1 MTRHRIMRLLGALTL
16 AAAGLAGA
24 SGSARAAASPAPVPG
39 PAARQAPGPA
49 VADVLPAP
57 ASGVAADLRPAPGVA
72 ADLRPAPG
80 AAVGVR
86 PAPAPAPG
94 KAPAPRGPA
103 PAPGGPTPPAE
114 FGTDWHDPLTPGPPV
129 ARPATR
135 SCRVTLAEARF
146 RDFTPYRGTYAPP
159 AGCGADHWA
168 AVVLR
173 LDGKVKGRQYDRLG
187 HLSVGGVEILRTSTP
202 QPSPDGI
209 TWSVEKD
216 VTRYR
221 DTLARP
227 QPVEM
232 LIGNVVDDTYT
243 GVIDVTV
250 TLTFHAAEGRTGPAA
265 TPDRVLPLTSPA
277 VTTPRNTERLLAEV
291 YATGS
296 GGGCEEYWYMT
307 APDPA
312 PYSCKAADGP
322 YREVRV
328 HVDGRLAGL
337 AAPFPT
343 VWTGG
348 WSNPFLWY
356 VTPGPRAFD
365 VQPVLYDLTPFAAL
379 LNDGR
384 PHRIEVTVAGV
395 PAGQSGWSTP
405 ANLLLWQD
413 EARAVVTGAL
423 TRHEEGEP
431 TGHSRWTPAAPG
443 AAHSLD
449 TEGGHR
455 LTVAGYLDT
464 SHGRVTTTVTRAVRN
479 TSVHRW
485 TDGENLDALTAGWTD
500 EENVTRGATTTR
512 TVRTYTMDGE
522 TTLGAGDR
530 LRTVLSLGD
539 RADTT
544 TRRGGRT
551 VEASRLD
558 DRYTGDA
565 TYTTGVPRDQR
576 HAVATTTAHTRAY
589 GAQAPGGC
597 HDRTLTAVQGTLTVD
612 RLRC

>member
-1 MTRHRIMRLLGALTL
+1 MRRHITGLLGAVALAAGTL
-16 AAAGLAGA
+16 AAAAPASAAAPATTAAAVAAPAGPGRATERGDRPAGLPATTATAVAGPAGPGSATAGA
-24 SGSARAAASPAPVPG
+24 GLPAAAVAAGPGRASARSAPGGAGAAGGDVPAEFGSDWHDPVT
-39 PAARQAPGPA
+39 AGPA
-49 VADVLPAP
+49 VA
-57 ASGVAADLRPAPGVA
+57 RP
-72 ADLRPAPG
+72 
-80 AAVGVR
+80 
-86 PAPAPAPG
+86 
-94 KAPAPRGPA
+94 
-103 PAPGGPTPPAE
+103 
-114 FGTDWHDPLTPGPPV
+114 GTR
-129 ARPATR
+129 A
-135 SCRVTLAEARF
+135 CEVTLAEARF
-146 RDFTPYRGTYAPP
+146 RDFTPYRGDYAPP
-159 AGCGADHWA
+159 TACGPAPWA
-168 AVVLR
+168 KVVLR

-187 HLSVGGVEILRTSTP
+187 NLTLGGVEILRTSTP

-209 TWSVEKD
+209 TWAVEKD

-221 DTLARP
+221 DTLSRP

-243 GVIDVTV
+243 GVIDVKV
-250 TLTFHAAEGRTGPAA
+250 TLTFYAAERSPGRPAA
-265 TPDRVLPLTSPA
+265 PDTPDRVLPLTTPA

-296 GGGCEEYWYMT
+296 GGGCEEYWYLT
-307 APDPA
+307 TPDAA

-322 YREVRV
+322 HREVRV
-328 HVDGRLAGL
+328 LVDGQLAGI

-356 VTPGPRAFD
+356 VTPGLRAFD
-365 VQPVLYDLTPFAAL
+365 VQPVVYDLTPYAAL

-384 PHRIEVTVAGV
+384 PHRIEVSVAGV

-423 TRHEEGEP
+423 TRHDEGEP
-431 TGHSRWTPAAPG
+431 ANSSRWTPG
-443 AAHSLD
+443 TEHRLD

-464 SHGRVTTTVTRAVRN
+464 SHGRITTTVGREVRG

-485 TDGENLDALTAGWTD
+485 TDGEALDALTATWTD
-500 EENVTRGATTTR
+500 RESVTRGATTTR
-512 TVRTYTMDGE
+512 TERTYTMDGA

-539 RADTT
+539 RADTVT
-544 TRRGGRT
+544 LRGGRP
-551 VEASRLD
+551 VDSSRLD

-565 TYTTGVPRDQR
+565 TYTTNVPRDQR
-576 HAVATTTAHTRAY
+576 HAVGTTTARHRLY
-589 GAQAPGGC
+589 GAGAPGGC
-597 HDRTLTAVQGTLTVD
+597 YDRTVATAQGTVTVD
-612 RLRC
+612 RRRC